1 MSVRELGQK
10 IVELV
15 ESFAEWG
22 VEGIALFVRFDW
34 LDLSILQAIVLV
46 SVIVWYLFS
55 RAEQDADYIQA
66 VGSTMKHGDK
76 EEQSLYADDIEYLRR
91 VEKSGF
97 QFYFYKGLKLIG
109 LWALAW
115 FIGYGLT
122 EYNADRGVQWMI
134 IVTILYCLRLNAFK
148 SDVRETLKMNDLRE
162 YPKL

>member
-1 MSVRELGQK
+1 MSIRELGQK

-15 ESFAEWG
+15 ESLATWIL
-22 VEGIALFVRFDW
+22 EGIALFVRFDW

-46 SVIVWYLFS
+46 SVIVWYLTS
-55 RAEQDADYIQA
+55 RADKDADYIQNT
-66 VGSTMKHGDK
+66 VSIMKHGDK

-97 QFYFYKGLKLIG
+97 QYYFYKGLKLIG
-109 LWALAW
+109 LCALAW

-134 IVTILYCLRLNAFK
+134 IATILYCIRLSMFK

-162 YPKL
+162 YPKI

>member
-66 VGSTMKHGDK
+66 VVSTMKHGDK

-91 VEKSGF
+91 V
-97 QFYFYKGLKLIG
+97 
-109 LWALAW
+109 
-115 FIGYGLT
+115 
-122 EYNADRGVQWMI
+122 
-134 IVTILYCLRLNAFK
+134 
-148 SDVRETLKMNDLRE
+148 
-162 YPKL
+162 